1 MLGRCDRDGGAT
13 QVRAYLPTVRAGV
26 VRYAVVVYVIST
38 VLTAARSGELLRA
51 PSQLIIHLVSVQMLR
66 LIVVARSES
75 KFRIA
80 CGGRLVRVL
89 VNGGGV
95 AHLVSTCIAAASC
108 SELFPRGGKELWNAE
123 NENKSGGTACSS

>member
-1 MLGRCDRDGGAT
+1 M
-13 QVRAYLPTVRAGV
+13 RAYLPTARAGV

-89 VNGGGV
+89 VKWGGGGV
-95 AHLVSTCIAAASC
+95 AHLVSTCIAAA
-108 SELFPRGGKELWNAE
+108 A
-123 NENKSGGTACSS
+123 AA

>member
-1 MLGRCDRDGGAT
+1 M
-13 QVRAYLPTVRAGV
+13 RAYLPTVRAGV

-89 VNGGGV
+89 VKWGGGV
-95 AHLVSTCIAAASC
+95 AHLVSTRIAAA
-108 SELFPRGGKELWNAE
+108 A
-123 NENKSGGTACSS
+123 AA

>member
-1 MLGRCDRDGGAT
+1 M
-13 QVRAYLPTVRAGV
+13 RAYLPTVRAGV

-38 VLTAARSGELLRA
+38 VLTAAPSGELLRA

-89 VNGGGV
+89 VNGGV
-95 AHLVSTCIAAASC
+95 AHLVSTRIAAAAAAAASC
-108 SELFPRGGKELWNAE
+108 SELFPRGGKQLWNAE